1 MVVASA
7 LVVGSGCSGAVYE
20 NRRKAVHSLFVSL
33 RLEHDDSDYFER
45 LVALRKGI
53 KLVARLL
60 PLLKHVRVLPR
71 PSGCFGVIVSL

>member
-1 MVVASA
+1 MS
-7 LVVGSGCSGAVYE
+7 GSGCSGAVYE

-60 PLLKHVRVLPR
+60 PLLKHVRVCLVLQAA
-71 PSGCFGVIVSL
+71 SGLLFHCDSASSLI